1 MTTCAVGIAVVLIV
15 LTAVRIGAALAYLNA
30 SRKNRCEAASLRED
44 PPHVSVLMPLRGAD
58 PMLRQAIHSVLRQD
72 YPKFD
77 FWIIVDSSE
86 DPGWVAV
93 HDALENMEAPNVF
106 VRELVTKRPRCSL
119 LCSAVLQFLEEVKER
134 SEIIAFC
141 ASDGIV
147 PPHWLRQMVVALQ
160 DPKVGSTLGNRWF
173 APPKGRWGSLVRYLW
188 NVSAAVYMWMYK
200 IPWSGAIALRTAD
213 IERSGLPQRWERAMV
228 EDAHVGEILQKIGLD
243 VKFVPE
249 LIVLNREETDLAG
262 CFRFLVRQFFWTQVY
277 HARYP
282 AVVSIVV
289 LAGLATIA
297 PLVFAPFALWYGR
310 WDAAALALGAL
321 AAQVFF
327 LLAMLRVLDRD
338 VLDRSGFG
346 AATSCLNWKTWL
358 KLPGAVVLTQIL
370 CLFAAVAAAFVRV
383 VDWRGVRY
391 RVDGPWDCEMLE
403 YVPYGAI
410 AGSPGSEAPADR
422 PDQTN

>member
-1 MTTCAVGIAVVLIV
+1 
-15 LTAVRIGAALAYLNA
+15 
-30 SRKNRCEAASLRED
+30 
-44 PPHVSVLMPLRGAD
+44 
-58 PMLRQAIHSVLRQD
+58 MLRQAIHSVLRQD
-72 YPKFD
+72 YPSFD

-86 DPGWVAV
+86 DPGWAAV
-93 HDALENMEAPNVF
+93 HDALKEEDEASNVF

-147 PPHWLRQMVVALQ
+147 PPHWLRHMVVALQ
-160 DPKVGSTLGNRWF
+160 APKVGATLGNRWF
-173 APPKGRWGSLVRYLW
+173 APPEGRWGSLVRYLW
-188 NVSAAVYMWMYK
+188 NVSAAVYMWMYE

-249 LIVLNREETDLAG
+249 LIVLNREEIDLAG

-282 AVVSIVV
+282 AVAGIVA

-297 PLVFAPFALWYGR
+297 PLVFAPFALWHGR
-310 WDAAALALGAL
+310 WDAAVLAVGALG
-321 AAQVFF
+321 AQVFF
-327 LLAMLRVLDRD
+327 LLLTLRALDRD
-338 VLDRSGFG
+338 VLNRSGFG
-346 AATSCLNWKTWL
+346 AARSCLGWKTWL
-358 KLPGAVVLTQIL
+358 KLPEAVVLTQIL
-370 CLFAAVAAAFVRV
+370 CLFAAGVAAFVRV

-391 RVDGPWDCEMLE
+391 RVNGPWDCEMLE
-403 YVPYGAI
+403 YVPYGAS
-410 AGSPGSEAPADR
+410 ARSPSSEVSTDR
-422 PDQTN
+422 SEPTD